1 MRDATTPKLP
11 SIRNNGH
18 KLLHGYP
25 SKVRRIITIVALL
38 DTVGTVVTMNI
49 GYPSVRIPIFKTSLV
64 TAKISGKK
72 IMSRRPEEVATMS
85 GKI

>member
-1 MRDATTPKLP
+1 M
-11 SIRNNGH
+11 
-18 KLLHGYP
+18 
-25 SKVRRIITIVALL
+25 ALL